1 MFIGLLCWKD
11 WSEGWNMDP
20 ETLLFLYERI
30 NEISSFYINAKI
42 GCQGIATLIYCMLVV
57 WNAWWNWTLRFELQP

>member
-1 MFIGLLCWKD
+1 
-11 WSEGWNMDP
+11 MDP

-57 WNAWWNWTLRFELQP
+57 